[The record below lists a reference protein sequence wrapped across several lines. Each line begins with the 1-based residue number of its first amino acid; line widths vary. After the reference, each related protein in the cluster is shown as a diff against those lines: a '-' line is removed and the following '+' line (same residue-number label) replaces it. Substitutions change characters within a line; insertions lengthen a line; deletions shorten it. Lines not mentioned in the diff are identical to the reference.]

1 MAANESI
8 SGMITKTTQMLY
20 DNLKTRYDSGFPIL
34 KELIQNAND
43 AKASVLKITKTDG
56 LKEAKHPLL
65 QKPGLIVFNNGLV
78 KTPEDLEGIESFGE
92 VAKLGRTGVIGKFGL
107 GMKSIFHFCDMFFY
121 IAYQKNQKEI
131 VQSIF

>member
-43 AKASVLKITKTDG
+43 AKASVLKITK
-56 LKEAKHPLL
+56 K
-65 QKPGLIVFNNGLV
+65 
-78 KTPEDLEGIESFGE
+78 
-92 VAKLGRTGVIGKFGL
+92 
-107 GMKSIFHFCDMFFY
+107 
-121 IAYQKNQKEI
+121 
-131 VQSIF
+131 